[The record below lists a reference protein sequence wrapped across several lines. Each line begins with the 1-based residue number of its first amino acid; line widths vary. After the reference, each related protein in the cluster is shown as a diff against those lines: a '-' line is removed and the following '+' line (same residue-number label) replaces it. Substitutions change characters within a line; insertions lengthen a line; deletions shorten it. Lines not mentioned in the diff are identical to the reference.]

1 MGQPKFPRKQYDT
14 PLHPWKE
21 ERIKQERELIKKYG
35 LKNHKEVWR
44 AKTFL
49 GRYRQQARELLA
61 KMGSRDP
68 QIKREGDQLLFHL
81 TRMGILPLG
90 SSLDDVL
97 ALETESV
104 LSRRLQTLVYLKGFS
119 GTATQ
124 SRQLI
129 NHGHVRIGDRKVT
142 IPGYLVTKDEEELI
156 GYTTKSPLNEV
167 SHPARPKSDIIRTE
181 IEPQGT
187 DEKTQKPTKETPQTK
202 PAKPTETPPVEPKKE
217 TPPKEPSKPDEPA
230 PPQKEK
236 EPEPTTQPKEP
247 TPTEPKTDATTPEK
261 KQPTESPKPDQK
273 TEPVKEEKPEPT
285 PMETKKPE
293 EEKPKKE
300 TPKDDK
306 KEA

>member
-61 KMGSRDP
+61 RMGSRDP

-97 ALETESV
+97 ALEIESV

-119 GTATQ
+119 STANQ

-129 NHGHVRIGDRKVT
+129 NHGHVKIGDRKVT
-142 IPGYLVTKDEEELI
+142 IPGYLVSKDQEELI
-156 GYTTKSPLNEV
+156 GYTTISPLNEL
-167 SHPARPKSDIIRTE
+167 SHPARPKTDLLQK
-181 IEPQGT
+181 EPI
-187 DEKTQKPTKETPQTK
+187 P
-202 PAKPTETPPVEPKKE
+202 PTEEPPSPKKE
-217 TPPKEPSKPDEPA
+217 TEKPEKKLKEDKKEQPKTPPPTPSETTGPKTPEPKLKEQPKTKEETPTKPPEKPKEQTPPKETKVA
-230 PPQKEK
+230 PPK
-236 EPEPTTQPKEP
+236 
-247 TPTEPKTDATTPEK
+247 PTEPKKQDEK
-261 KQPTESPKPDQK
+261 
-273 TEPVKEEKPEPT
+273 
-285 PMETKKPE
+285 
-293 EEKPKKE
+293 
-300 TPKDDK
+300 PKDDK
-306 KEA
+306 KEKTEEAEKQSTDEKKEA